1 MKKLLQILLFVF
13 AFTMSA
19 NAQEKRELTP
29 AEKAKQNVLELSKAI
44 DTNGDD
50 QFFVNMNN
58 LFLAKHEGLAKE
70 GITEAEKKEIY
81 SNMDLKMRATF
92 SENQIKQIMQQP
104 GLYDRLIK
112 N

>member
-13 AFTMSA
+13 AFSVGP
-19 NAQEKRELTP
+19 NAQEKRQLTP
-29 AEKAKQNVLELSKAI
+29 AEKAKQNVFELSKAI

-58 LFLAKHEGLAKE
+58 LFLAKHEALSRE
-70 GITEAEKKEIY
+70 GITEAEKSEIY
-81 SNMDLKMRATF
+81 KNSDMKMRATF
-92 SENQIKQIMQQP
+92 SENQIKQIMNQP

>member
-13 AFTMSA
+13 AFTMGA

-29 AEKAKQNVLELSKAI
+29 AEKAKQNVLELSQAI
-44 DTNGDD
+44 DTNGND
-50 QFFVNMNN
+50 QFFVMMQN
-58 LFLAKHEGLAKE
+58 LFTEKHQALSKK
-70 GITEAEKKEIY
+70 GITEAEKSEIY
-81 SNMDLKMRATF
+81 KNIDMKMRATF
-92 SENQIKQIMQQP
+92 SENQIQQLMNQP